1 MKKSQVTIKDIAK
14 ELGISASTVS
24 RALKDHPDISQK
36 TRDAVHELAE
46 KLNYQPNA
54 VALSLKNSRT
64 HTIGVII
71 PEIVH
76 YFFSSVISGIEDVA
90 YDAGYSVMICQSNE
104 KYEREVTNAQTLL
117 SNRVEGILVS
127 VTKETEQFDH
137 LKQFSRRGIPLIFF
151 DRDAQEIEG
160 DRILIDDKDAGY
172 KATKHLI
179 DGGCKRIAHLCGPQS
194 LKIAQNRLEGYKQ
207 ALKEAGIKFNP
218 DYVISADDFELGKVA
233 TRKLLDLPTPPDG
246 IFAVN
251 DLTAIGAIKS
261 VHNKGLKIPKDVAIV
276 GFSSGRFSDITDPT
290 LTSVDQHGYEMG
302 SKATKRLIE
311 RIESDEDTKE
321 FVNQYIET
329 NLIIRESSIHKSK

>member
-24 RALKDHPDISQK
+24 RALKNHPDISQK
-36 TRDAVHELAE
+36 TRDAVHELAD

-90 YDAGYSVMICQSNE
+90 YDAGFSVMICQSNE

-127 VTKETEQFDH
+127 VTKESDNFDH

-151 DRDAQEIEG
+151 DRDAKEIEG
-160 DRILIDDKDAGY
+160 DRILIDDIGAGY

-179 DGGCKRIAHLCGPQS
+179 QSGCKRIAHLCGPQS
-194 LKIAQNRLEGYKQ
+194 LEIAQKRLQGYKQ
-207 ALKEAGIKFNP
+207 ALEEAGITFIP
-218 DYVISADDFELGKVA
+218 EYVIDADNFELGKVA
-233 TRKLLDLPTPPDG
+233 TRQLLSLDTPPDG

-251 DLTAIGAIKS
+251 DLTAIGAIKA
-261 VHNKGLKIPKDVAIV
+261 VHNKGLHIPKDIAIV
-276 GFSSGRFSDITDPT
+276 GFSSGRFSDITEPT

-302 SKATKRLIE
+302 AKATQLLIE
-311 RIESDEDTKE
+311 RIESEEDPET
-321 FVNQYIET
+321 FVNHFIET
-329 NLIIRESSIHKSK
+329 NLIIRESSIHRD